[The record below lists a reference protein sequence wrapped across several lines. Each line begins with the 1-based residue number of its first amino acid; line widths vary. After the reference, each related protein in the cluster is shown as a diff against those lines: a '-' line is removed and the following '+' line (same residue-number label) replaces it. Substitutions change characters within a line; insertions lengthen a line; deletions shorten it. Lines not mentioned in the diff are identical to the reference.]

1 MTKKLLTTREALE
14 ILRITKPTLLRLIKS
29 GELKATKIGHNY
41 RILSNDLDRFIR
53 GETEELKAATR

>member
-1 MTKKLLTTREALE
+1 MTEKLLTTREALE

-41 RILSNDLDRFIR
+41 RILSDDLDRFVR
-53 GETEELKAATR
+53 GETEEQKAATR